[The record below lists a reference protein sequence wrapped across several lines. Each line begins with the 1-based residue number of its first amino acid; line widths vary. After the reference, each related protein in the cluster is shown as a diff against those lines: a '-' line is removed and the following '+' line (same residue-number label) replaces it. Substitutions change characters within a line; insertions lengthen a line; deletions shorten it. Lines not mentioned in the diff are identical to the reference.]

1 MSGVQRHNRGCLRRR
16 NVDLARPSDCA
27 SPGCKRR
34 AGRRAMSG
42 RRPNPGRT
50 TVPTRCDQPGRGIS
64 PPCSGTSGGNIKA
77 RTAPGQADAR
87 SRTRVSSP
95 KRLQDVGD
103 PEDLSQHLPD
113 AAGEILKGVQRDPE
127 GRQQDLELDLN
138 PGTALGDLRNRCPP
152 GHRRVPRVQFD
163 VGELQ
168 TGSRTHVRPTP
179 WSRVERPTPS
189 VLSEER
195 VETEQE
201 EDASLLEDFERRA
214 HMQDSTFQSYG
225 SRPSQPPGG
234 GWNP

>member
-50 TVPTRCDQPGRGIS
+50 TVPNALRSTWERDAPRHARGQVGATSRRGQLPDKQTHGRGRESHRRNAFRMSAIPRIFPNIFPTRPARYSRACSETQKAVDRILSRIS
-64 PPCSGTSGGNIKA
+64 I
-77 RTAPGQADAR
+77 R
-87 SRTRVSSP
+87 
-95 KRLQDVGD
+95 
-103 PEDLSQHLPD
+103 
-113 AAGEILKGVQRDPE
+113 
-127 GRQQDLELDLN
+127 GR
-138 PGTALGDLRNRCPP
+138 PSAILRNRCPP

-179 WSRVERPTPS
+179 SVPGRERPTPS
-189 VLSEER
+189 VLSE
-195 VETEQE
+195 
-201 EDASLLEDFERRA
+201 RA
-214 HMQDSTFQSYG
+214 CRNGT
-225 SRPSQPPGG
+225 GG
-234 GWNP
+234 GRVAS